1 MHGEVL
7 IKQHIKHVIGL
18 LTTVSVDKSSVGENF
33 FTHKRGKNSKHYIS
47 RVLYIPFYLPK
58 SPIILSEW

>member
-7 IKQHIKHVIGL
+7 IKQHIKHVIGW

-33 FTHKRGKNSKHYIS
+33 FTHKRGKNSKHYIFP
-47 RVLYIPFYLPK
+47 RVVYTILPSK
-58 SPIILSEW
+58 ISNHLI